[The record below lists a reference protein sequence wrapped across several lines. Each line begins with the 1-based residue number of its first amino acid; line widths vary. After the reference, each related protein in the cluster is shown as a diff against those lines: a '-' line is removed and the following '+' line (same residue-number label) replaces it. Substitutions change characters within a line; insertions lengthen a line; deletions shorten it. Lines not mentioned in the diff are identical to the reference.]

1 MIFDSTVPRISHAS
15 IRQIDS
21 GHAEYEIFTISTIL
35 NFTYSRQSSGEKIS
49 IHTLVPELFIFRD
62 HVDLIQNSNY
72 RAGCHKKIFFL
83 RIKIFAAIFL
93 PHKIFRIE
101 KNVQFPNQHMKTL
114 PTKGGMCV

>member
-49 IHTLVPELFIFRD
+49 IHTFVPEHFIFRD
-62 HVDLIQNSNY
+62 HDDLIQNSDY
-72 RAGCHKKIFFL
+72 GICLFVIVCPPAL
-83 RIKIFAAIFL
+83 RIFQIISG
-93 PHKIFRIE
+93 
-101 KNVQFPNQHMKTL
+101 MKY
-114 PTKGGMCV
+114 